1 MGRPARLRR
10 KLSRAEHFATLAAD
24 AATLAGNA
32 KSGARLAPAQ
42 RGRTWA
48 SPAAASAAHGARG
61 PGGWRVGAPPAAVNA
76 ARGAE
81 HAPAERHAGAPHVAE
96 NTAAPG
102 AVARAMQE
110 GTFVMVLI
118 NGEARPAVFT
128 GGVVHVI
135 GSKITVSHHPPPF
148 L

>member
-1 MGRPARLRR
+1 
-10 KLSRAEHFATLAAD
+10 
-24 AATLAGNA
+24 
-32 KSGARLAPAQ
+32 
-42 RGRTWA
+42 
-48 SPAAASAAHGARG
+48 
-61 PGGWRVGAPPAAVNA
+61 VGAPPAAINA

-148 L
+148 SLL